1 MITQNGRKS
10 FMQTYELNLN
20 EIKKAIKKLQI
31 PKEYGFKFD
40 IEAVLTHDFSLIMS
54 IRQDAGKTTQALL
67 LGLVLNY
74 LYGTTTE
81 YMRSDN
87 EQIRQ
92 AKIETMYDV
101 IIKYKYVEKLFDKY
115 TTITYK
121 RNEKKFY
128 MAHID
133 DKGVIDLEADKPLC
147 AVHSLEEWKNLKS
160 SYVNPNGDYLVF
172 DEFMDTSRQVNRQV
186 IELQHNIST
195 ITRYRP
201 NARVLML
208 GNNQNKFCFWF
219 EEFEIQKEIESLKF
233 GKSFEKTT
241 ELGTTIYGT
250 LIDLSLEKKN
260 EINNRKIRFSGF
272 NTPKMN
278 AFNGLNPWQ
287 GEVWK
292 HIPDNESSGFL

>member
-1 MITQNGRKS
+1 MIIQKERRYS
-10 FMQTYELNLN
+10 MQTYEMNLN

-40 IEAVLTHDFSLIMS
+40 IESVLTHDFSLIMS

-101 IIKYKYVEKLFDKY
+101 IIQYKYIERLFDKFN
-115 TTITYK
+115 TIIYK

-128 MAHID
+128 LAHID
-133 DKGVIDLEADKPLC
+133 EKGVIDLEAEKPLC

-160 SYVNPNGDYLVF
+160 SYVNPNGDYLIF
-172 DEFMDTSRQVNRQV
+172 DEFMDLMSISVRTAQLWRDQGLISYSQISGKIYYKLSDVHQFIRESFTASMPKVKANGRQIV
-186 IELQHNIST
+186 
-195 ITRYRP
+195 P
-201 NARVLML
+201 
-208 GNNQNKFCFWF
+208 
-219 EEFEIQKEIESLKF
+219 
-233 GKSFEKTT
+233 
-241 ELGTTIYGT
+241 
-250 LIDLSLEKKN
+250 
-260 EINNRKIRFSGF
+260 INDI
-272 NTPKMN
+272 
-278 AFNGLNPWQ
+278 
-287 GEVWK
+287 
-292 HIPDNESSGFL
+292 